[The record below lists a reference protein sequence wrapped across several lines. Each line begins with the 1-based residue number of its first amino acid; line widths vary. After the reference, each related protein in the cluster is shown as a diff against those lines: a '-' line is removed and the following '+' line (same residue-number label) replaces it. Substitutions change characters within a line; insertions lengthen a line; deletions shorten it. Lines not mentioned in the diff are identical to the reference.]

1 MKSKFSVSKQLRA
14 GSELGVEQVETPLL
28 MIAKFAGSTSGLD
41 LTDLVSQGRYS
52 DETLK
57 NRGFKGNLGEQ
68 LTLTLGEDSAP
79 KKVLFVGLG
88 KSGSFNC
95 ATIRDIIKVAVN
107 RAVALKADK
116 LSIPIFPNRS
126 TSASL
131 PLRGTA
137 HIIRCVA
144 DDVLA
149 TKKGDAELEIEIV
162 CTPQA
167 VRHVEAGLDCKRRG
181 KACGSCDSRSTTAK
195 APTRARA
202 AKAK

>member
-14 GSELGVEQVETPLL
+14 GSEQGVEQVETPLL
-28 MIAKFAGSTSGLD
+28 MIAKFAGANNSGFD
-41 LTDLVSQGRYS
+41 LSALVSQGTFS
-52 DETLK
+52 DEKLK
-57 NRGFKGNLGEQ
+57 DRGFRGNLGEQ

-79 KKVLFVGLG
+79 KKVLFIGLG

-116 LSIPIFPNRS
+116 LSIPIFPNRM

-149 TKKGDAELEIEIV
+149 TKKGDATLEIEIV

-167 VRHVEAGLDCKRRG
+167 ARHVEAGLDCKRRG
-181 KACGSCDSRSTTAK
+181 KACGSCDSRPQDK
-195 APTRARA
+195 APTRA
-202 AKAK
+202 KAKTN